1 MSHLSQQTSKPV
13 YYIVDCQ
20 ILYQLMGVFC
30 DRLKLHS
37 TAAPDCWTGQNK
49 GRYPE
54 EERSFLLVSLAKAM
68 HKMAEVI
75 QLLGI

>member
-1 MSHLSQQTSKPV
+1 MSHLSQQTSEPA
-13 YYIVDCQ
+13 YYIVDCR

-37 TAAPDCWTGQNK
+37 TAAPDCWIGQNK
-49 GRYPE
+49 CRYRE
-54 EERSFLLVSLAKAM
+54 QERSFLLLSLAKAM